1 MNKSA
6 TRFVIRIRGVSL
18 DCSTCSDKRCSKWGQ
33 VTGKKEEECKTR
45 DEIIGHSFVLESNRI
60 CQRED
65 APIEEGSRCGYGF
78 GWFDDN
84 HRGHVRKRI
93 RLPER
98 RDGKRGEGREGK
110 LVQNPSKAPKVV
122 SERGRGV
129 MIII

>member
-1 MNKSA
+1 M
-6 TRFVIRIRGVSL
+6 IL
-18 DCSTCSDKRCSKWGQ
+18 YDLLSDKRCSKWGQ
-33 VTGKKEEECKTR
+33 VKGKREKERKTR

-98 RDGKRGEGREGK
+98 REEGKREGK

-122 SERGRGV
+122 SERGV